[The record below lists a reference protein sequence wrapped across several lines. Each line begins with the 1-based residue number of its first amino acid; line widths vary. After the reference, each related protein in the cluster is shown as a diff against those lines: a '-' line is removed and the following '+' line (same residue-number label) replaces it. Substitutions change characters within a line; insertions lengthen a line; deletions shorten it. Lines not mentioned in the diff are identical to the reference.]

1 MTVWRINISTQKEK
15 QPLRCARVFTAH
27 LTRLFTLHK
36 EYVLFDVCSQSFDF
50 PFTLVTKSL
59 WISIPLWRSFRC
71 TVVLTGREERCRSLV
86 NAGVL
91 LFKKKR
97 ERESKEHR
105 KSNAGYFSP
114 LKKVR
119 EPLPVTSFFLC
130 SPLFLPFISSYP
142 IFFVIR
148 RWFRE
153 TKWETT
159 EKNNWKEN
167 LNWRNR

>member
-50 PFTLVTKSL
+50 PFMLVTKSL

-91 LFKKKR
+91 LFKKKKR
-97 ERESKEHR
+97 ERIERASKEQR
-105 KSNAGYFSP
+105 RLFFSAEKSPRTPTSNVFLSLFSSLFTIYFFVSHFFRNSP
-114 LKKVR
+114 L
-119 EPLPVTSFFLC
+119 
-130 SPLFLPFISSYP
+130 ISWNEMGSHG
-142 IFFVIR
+142 
-148 RWFRE
+148 E
-153 TKWETT
+153 E
-159 EKNNWKEN
+159 
-167 LNWRNR
+167 